1 MEKWSADASDKK
13 CRSHKPNII
22 ETKMEIIRHAEHE
35 EYLASINCTLDVSQ
49 STCVQSWRKRIKDY
63 IWNTEHTRSKIL
75 SKGGVL
81 QDLPYFFNSKPAL
94 IS

>member
-49 STCVQSWRKRIKDY
+49 STVCSIVKKK
-63 IWNTEHTRSKIL
+63 NKIL
-75 SKGGVL
+75 YMKDWTYKVKDS
-81 QDLPYFFNSKPAL
+81 
-94 IS
+94 I